1 MKGNRKKRR
10 KKNRKNPPRNRS
22 VCYECGCLDPFY
34 VTHGRFSPVIAAAA
48 AAAAKDGRRAVV
60 CGLQSLLCDLA
71 M

>member
-1 MKGNRKKRR
+1 MEGNRKREEGKQR
-10 KKNRKNPPRNRS
+10 KEPTAY
-22 VCYECGCLDPFY
+22 VCYEYGCLDPFY

-48 AAAAKDGRRAVV
+48 SQQQRTAAALWSVV